1 MNAELDVRSLS
12 KLEKLRLIETL
23 WADLALDDADI
34 ISPHWH
40 QNALD
45 EAKQLHSKGKAFFP
59 IERCQGA
66 YPRHSICRVKIRILD
81 IAERDL
87 QSGFFFMRPSS
98 PASESI
104 SLIQFIQKSTPF
116 YSLQGFTSRSSVTIG
131 RFAEDFPTRFTI
143 A

>member
-59 IERCQGA
+59 IGA
-66 YPRHSICRVKIRILD
+66 MPRRVSATLY
-81 IAERDL
+81 L
-87 QSGFFFMRPSS
+87 PSENPNS
-98 PASESI
+98 
-104 SLIQFIQKSTPF
+104 
-116 YSLQGFTSRSSVTIG
+116 
-131 RFAEDFPTRFTI
+131 
-143 A
+143 

>member
-45 EAKQLHSKGKAFFP
+45 EAKQLHSKGKAFFSDWSDAKA
-59 IERCQGA
+59 R
-66 YPRHSICRVKIRILD
+66 IRDTLS
-81 IAERDL
+81 AE
-87 QSGFFFMRPSS
+87 
-98 PASESI
+98 
-104 SLIQFIQKSTPF
+104 
-116 YSLQGFTSRSSVTIG
+116 
-131 RFAEDFPTRFTI
+131 
-143 A
+143 